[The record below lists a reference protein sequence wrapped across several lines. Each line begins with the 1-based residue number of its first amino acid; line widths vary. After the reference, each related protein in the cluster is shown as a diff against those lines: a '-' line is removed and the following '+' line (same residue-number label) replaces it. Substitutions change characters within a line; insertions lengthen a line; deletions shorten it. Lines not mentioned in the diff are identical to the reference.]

1 MVCTTATTDNTTMKI
16 CVRVVVRLYAF
27 VSGEYIHLGVKL
39 LGHMIILC
47 LTFSETAI
55 LFSKVAVA
63 FCFPTAI
70 HENSDHFPY
79 ALALDISLK
88 KML

>member
-55 LFSKVAVA
+55 LFSKVAEPVHI
-63 FCFPTAI
+63 PTSSA
-70 HENSDHFPY
+70 
-79 ALALDISLK
+79 
-88 KML
+88 